1 MTLQY
6 LPVIAYQ
13 SREWTHSFFPLAML
27 VRWRGLKKA
36 PLLAAGSGLMS
47 GVEGEEEGLPFLA
60 HSGGWHAVCKRGKE
74 LY

>member
-27 VRWRGLKKA
+27 VRWRGWKKA

-47 GVEGEEEGLPFLA
+47 GVEGVEGEEEGLPFLA
-60 HSGGWHAVCKRGKE
+60 QRGKE

>member
-1 MTLQY
+1 
-6 LPVIAYQ
+6 
-13 SREWTHSFFPLAML
+13 ML

-60 HSGGWHAVCKRGKE
+60 HSGGWHAGERIV
-74 LY
+74 LNQSSVNHD